1 MPLKLQAIDSKRRI
15 PQQARA
21 QDTVEL
27 IFEATARILQRGDRV
42 ALNTNAVAEH
52 AGISIGTLYQYF
64 PNKEAIMVAM
74 ARREIESDRLAVT
87 KAISGALDDPSTK
100 PARVAINRLINL
112 HRTNQKVRRII
123 FQTHLAQGFGDELA
137 KPVQDITQMLAT
149 KTDRILPRRTE
160 PISPVTLFV
169 LTRAVVGVIR
179 AAAHEESPF
188 LGMAEFEDELVR
200 LVEAF
205 LAALDQ

>member
-1 MPLKLQAIDSKRRI
+1 MPRKLQVIDSKRRM
-15 PQQARA
+15 PQQVRA
-21 QDTVEL
+21 LATLEL
-27 IFEATARILQRGDRV
+27 IFEATARILHRGGEA

-74 ARREIESDRLAVT
+74 ARRLLESDRLAVM
-87 KAISGALDDPSTK
+87 KALSGALDDASANA
-100 PARVAINRLINL
+100 ARIAINRLVTL
-112 HRTNQKVRRII
+112 SRTNQKVRRII
-123 FQTHLAQGFGDELA
+123 TQTLLAQGFGDELA
-137 KPVQDITQMLAT
+137 KPVQEITQMLAART
-149 KTDRILPRRTE
+149 ERILPRRTA

-169 LTRAVVGVIR
+169 LTRAVIGVIR

-188 LGMAEFEDELVR
+188 LGTTEFEDELVR
-200 LVEAF
+200 LVEGF